1 MASNT
6 ALRISVN
13 WPRYFPCPDFL
24 TSRQDGTAPAA
35 VVQRTYLHSE
45 ACNISDSTGKPA
57 AAIVEQRASTAVVVV
72 SGDWDLHAAPP
83 QAAAITTALGD
94 KPASLQFDC
103 TKLGTWDSALPIYLM
118 NLVQAAQTDGIDIDY
133 AGLPEGAQRLVR
145 LAFAVG
151 EPEGAS
157 RGKAS
162 NGWLHG
168 VGEACLN
175 GYALAKE
182 LLRFVG
188 ELVLSLQHL
197 VRGTAG
203 FQRAD
208 VMVAIQEAGAE
219 AFPIVSLISFLIGMI
234 FAFVGVMQ
242 LEAFGAGIYTADL
255 VAVAMVREMAPIM
268 TGIMMAGRTGAGYAA
283 HLGTMKVNEE
293 IDALT
298 TLGINPIDFL
308 VLPRVIALVIMMP
321 LLTLYGSLMG
331 ILGGMVV
338 GLSMLD
344 ASLVQYAVQT
354 EKAVGL
360 NSLFGGLFK
369 ALVYG
374 FLVAVAGCQQ
384 GMACG
389 SSAMAVG
396 QATTRAVVNGIV
408 MIVISASVLTII
420 YINLEI

>member
-1 MASNT
+1 MN
-6 ALRISVN
+6 N
-13 WPRYFPCPDFL
+13 
-24 TSRQDGTAPAA
+24 
-35 VVQRTYLHSE
+35 E
-45 ACNISDSTGKPA
+45 ARNIRDSTGNPA
-57 AAIVEQRASTAVVVV
+57 AASLEQRDGAAIVVL
-72 SGDWDLHAAPP
+72 SGDWDLECAPPPPPTVTDPSGAAP
-83 QAAAITTALGD
+83 AALR
-94 KPASLQFDC
+94 FDC
-103 TKLGTWDSALPIYLM
+103 TQLGTWDSALPVYLM
-118 NLVQAAQTDGIDIDY
+118 NLVQDARAGGIDVDY
-133 AGLPEGAQRLVR
+133 DGLPEGAQRLVR
-145 LAFAVG
+145 LAFAVD

-157 RGKAS
+157 RARTQG
-162 NGWLHG
+162 GWLRD

-175 GYALAKE
+175 IYALATE

-188 ELVLSLQHL
+188 ELVLSLQRL
-197 VRGTAG
+197 VRGKAG

-308 VLPRVIALVIMMP
+308 VLPRVLALVIMMP

-331 ILGGMVV
+331 IIGGMVV

-344 ASLVQYAVQT
+344 ASFVQYAVQT
-354 EKAVGL
+354 ENAVGL

-384 GMACG
+384 GIACG

-408 MIVISASVLTII
+408 MIVISASILTII